1 MTLPRSEDLVQ
12 FDGKDTLTRR
22 VNVSLAMCSAGS
34 LIYAKMGD
42 WTWEAV
48 NFASAMN
55 VYTARRV
62 DGLPAYLS
70 FYYFR
75 VSSSE
80 GLHPNGITF
89 GDELDVT
96 SRVFGFGSQSVLTLH
111 RISRAGTL
119 TDHEM
124 LDPIEAYER
133 PRPDC
138 MYVETFNRWISRG
151 DQESNKG
158 LVDASPVDFRHKHL
172 SQLPAVYSPR
182 STARNARKNRS
193 FFPSGLPGFAPQGS
207 PFRTTYALDVARDL
221 NGVRLVY
228 FASYFSIA
236 DIALSRAWRARG
248 RDDRYFI
255 DRVALDY
262 RLGFFGNADPG
273 AVFDIT
279 VQIWQ
284 DERDS
289 RHEFADIVISEQGS
303 EQILAVAGIRT
314 LLSESDSATGRA
326 T

>member
-1 MTLPRSEDLVQ
+1 MTLIRSEDVIQ

-22 VNVSLAMCSAGS
+22 VNVSLSMCSAGS

-48 NFASAMN
+48 NFASGMN
-55 VYTARRV
+55 VYTARRA

-80 GLHPNGITF
+80 VLHPNGITF
-89 GDELDVT
+89 GDEIDVT
-96 SRVFGFGSQSVLTLH
+96 SRVFDLGSQSVLTLH
-111 RISRAGTL
+111 RVSRAGKL
-119 TDHEM
+119 TDHQT

-151 DQESNKG
+151 DQTSNKG
-158 LVDASPVDFRHKHL
+158 LVDASPADFRHKHL
-172 SQLPAVYSPR
+172 SPLPEAYTPR
-182 STARNARKNRS
+182 STARNARKAGS
-193 FFPSGLPGFAPQGS
+193 FFPAGMPGFFPKGP
-207 PFRTTYALDVARDL
+207 PFHTKYALDVARDL

-248 RDDRYFI
+248 REDRHFI

-262 RLGFFGNADPG
+262 RLGFFGNADPD
-273 AVFDIT
+273 AVFDIA

-284 DERDS
+284 DEQDP
-289 RHEFADIVISEQGS
+289 RHEFADIVISEQGG
-303 EQILAVAGIRT
+303 ERILAVAGIRT
-314 LLSESDSATGRA
+314 LLGASEPLTRGAT
-326 T
+326 